1 MVKSILQRTL
11 QARDCDDG
19 ATRMGWMELLTEEQM
34 QSASPDSLFRRVIEH
49 APMSMAIVGPDGTI
63 EYINPK
69 AIETFGY
76 LPEDIPTMA
85 RWWEQAYPDE
95 QYRAEISAR
104 WMGLMAQA
112 FAEESEIPRSDY
124 LVTCKDGTVK
134 TVGIFGVPVAG
145 KVFVMFDDIT
155 ERQQTEQRLRKSE
168 ANFRTVLES
177 SLDVAYRRDLKRDQY
192 DYLSPSIETI
202 SGLTVAEFS
211 EMSFA
216 ALQDHFHPDDR
227 PPLQERVRRSLAGE
241 PIKGTFEYRFRHKD
255 GSYHWFS
262 DCSTVVSDAAGTPLY
277 HVGIVRDVT
286 ERKRIEEELGK
297 RQQEF
302 QALVENAPDA
312 IFIQTRGCFA
322 YVNAAMVRLLGAQTP
337 EQLVGRSILEIIQP
351 DDRALVAERIRHIN
365 EAREQ
370 KPATAVK
377 YVRRDGGLMDVE
389 VSAVP
394 FVYRQEQGALV
405 FARDVTKR
413 KRIEAELH
421 QRQQEFQSLVE
432 NAPDVIAR
440 FDRQFR
446 HLYINK
452 ANILRNQPEQ
462 IIGKTL
468 GELGW
473 PAELCRQWEAAFE
486 EAFVT
491 KREVFCEYAA
501 PLGPNAF
508 LQTRVMPETNAE
520 GKVETVLVVARD
532 ITSLKKLEA
541 ASRAN
546 ERRLTALLNASTEP
560 IMLLDPQ
567 GMILTLNQAMAQRI
581 GKPPAELLG
590 AFAPGLLDQ
599 DLGQARQAHLKRVV
613 DSGQTL
619 RFEDEK
625 NGGCF
630 DNNLYPVVDEGGRV
644 VAVAV
649 YSSDI
654 TARKQAELKL
664 QQANVA
670 LESKVQ
676 KRTEQLRVL
685 ASELTLA
692 EQRERKRIA
701 GILHDDLQQLLIA
714 ARFNLG
720 GLLQSKQKQTQQ
732 LVAQVDG
739 LIAQSVQ
746 RSRLLSVELS
756 PPILQIGGLVP
767 ALEWLTSWMET
778 NHGLSVAFSSLG
790 RGAPQQEDMAA
801 VLFQVTRELLLNVVK
816 HARVKAAT
824 IEITQDPRTFRIVVA
839 DQGVG
844 FDPTHLAA
852 RPANA
857 TGFGLLGI
865 RDRLDLLGGR
875 MEIESAPGK
884 GSRFTLMAPCA
895 QAKAA
900 RPKVRAVRKAK
911 KGPGPAEPLRTGAD
925 GTGPAQKIRLLIVDD
940 HNVVRQAFAQLL
952 NGTDEIQVVGEA
964 ASGKEALALLEKL
977 PVEIVTMD
985 INMKGMDG
993 IEATRRIRA
1002 RYPQIRVLGLSMF
1015 EEEERAKAM
1024 RAAGACDYL
1033 SKSSPAANLI
1043 AAIRR
1048 AALTQVTP

>member
-1 MVKSILQRTL
+1 MLSESTDI
-11 QARDCDDG
+11 
-19 ATRMGWMELLTEEQM
+19 
-34 QSASPDSLFRRVIEH
+34 LFRKVIEH
-49 APMSMAIVGPDGTI
+49 APMSMAIVGMDGTI
-63 EYINPK
+63 EYINQK

-85 RWWEQAYPDE
+85 RWWAQAYPDE
-95 QYRAEISAR
+95 QYRSQVVAR
-104 WMGLMAQA
+104 WMGLVAPA
-112 FAEESEIPRSDY
+112 IAEGHEIPRSDY
-124 LVTCKDGTVK
+124 RVTCKDGTVK

-155 ERQQTEQRLRKSE
+155 ERQQTEQRLRESE
-168 ANFRTVLES
+168 ANFRTVLEA
-177 SLDVAYRRDLKRDQY
+177 SLDVAYRRDLQRDRY

-202 SGLTVAEFS
+202 SGLTVTEFS
-211 EMSFA
+211 GMSFA
-216 ALQDHFHPDDR
+216 SLVEHFHPDDR
-227 PPLQERVRRSLAGE
+227 PPLLERVRRSLAGE
-241 PIKGTFEYRFRHKD
+241 PIKGTFEYRFRHTD
-255 GSYHWFS
+255 GTYHWFS
-262 DCSTVVSDAAGTPLY
+262 DSSTVVADAAGTQLY

-286 ERKRIEEELGK
+286 ERKRIEEELHQ

-302 QALVENAPDA
+302 QSLVENAPDA

-322 YVNAAMVRLLGAQTP
+322 YVNAAMVHLLGAQTP
-337 EQLVGRSILEIIQP
+337 AQLVGRSILEFIHP
-351 DDRALVAERIRHIN
+351 DQRALVAERIRHIN
-365 EAREQ
+365 EARERN
-370 KPATAVK
+370 PAAEVK
-377 YVRRDGGLMDVE
+377 YVRLDGSVVDAE
-389 VSAVP
+389 VMAVP
-394 FVYRQEQGALV
+394 FAYRHEQGALV
-405 FARDVTKR
+405 FARDITER
-413 KRIEAELH
+413 KRMAAELRQH
-421 QRQQEFQSLVE
+421 QQEFRSLVE

-440 FDRQFR
+440 LDRHFR

-452 ANILRNQPEQ
+452 ASVYISGDQPAQ

-486 EAFVT
+486 EACVT
-491 KREVFCEYAA
+491 KREVFCEYSA
-501 PLGPNAF
+501 PFGRNLF
-508 LQTRVMPETNAE
+508 LQTRVVPETNAQ
-520 GKVETVLVVARD
+520 GQVETLLVVARD
-532 ITSLKKLEA
+532 ISTIKKLEA

-560 IMLLDPQ
+560 IMLLDPE
-567 GMILTLNQAMAQRI
+567 GLILTLNQAMAQRI

-599 DLGQARQAHLKRVV
+599 ALGQTRQAHMKRVV

-625 NGGCF
+625 NGGFF

-649 YSSDI
+649 FSSDI

-720 GLLQSKQKQTQQ
+720 GLFQSKQKQQ

-756 PPILQIGGLVP
+756 PPILQTGGLVP

-790 RGAPQQEDMAA
+790 HGAPQQGDMAA
-801 VLFQVTRELLLNVVK
+801 LLFQVTRELLLNVVK
-816 HARVKAAT
+816 HARVKTAT
-824 IEITQDPRTFRIVVA
+824 VEITQDPRTFRIVVA

-911 KGPGPAEPLRTGAD
+911 KVPGPTEILRTGAA

-1002 RYPQIRVLGLSMF
+1002 LYPQIRVLGLSMF

-1024 RAAGACDYL
+1024 RAVGACDYL

-1048 AALTQVTP
+1048 AAHSQVAQCES